1 MIALTDEQQALVD
14 LVSLRQPRIACL
26 TGGPGTGKTFVIR
39 ALLDTLRGQG
49 VACAL
54 AAPSGKA
61 AQRLEEST
69 GRPASTIHRLLA
81 LRPETKAHQP
91 LQAPVVVVD
100 EASMIDV
107 PLFAQLVRACF
118 EGGGRVRTL
127 LLVGDPDQLPP
138 VGPGQP
144 FHDLLNGASVPNAAV
159 SIPVVRLT
167 KVQRQALDSGIV
179 RAAYAIQGGQ
189 EPGWAPDFRL
199 EPCPEAADV
208 PAKVWQV
215 IQELELDPER
225 SQVLCPQKTHD
236 AGVEAINRHIERV
249 RGGDGPIVRER
260 FRRDTKVIHTKN
272 DYDLGVFNGE
282 LGFVLEAKPGP
293 AGKPAQDEL
302 VVEIAGERKSY
313 RGAQINMLQPAWAL
327 TVHKSQGSEWRD
339 VIFVAHRQHSFMLSR
354 SLLYVAVTRAR
365 DRVVVVG
372 EADAVA
378 KAVRKIDDTRRR
390 TLLQRWLGAER
401 RPA

>member
-14 LVSLRQPRIACL
+14 LVTQQQPRIACL
-26 TGGPGTGKTFVIR
+26 TGGPGTGKSTVIR
-39 ALLDTLRGQG
+39 SLIDALRHQG
-49 VACAL
+49 MATAL

-61 AQRLEEST
+61 AARLTETT
-69 GRPASTIHRLLA
+69 GRQACTIHRLLG
-81 LRPETKAHQP
+81 LRPEAGQHQAI
-91 LQAPVVVVD
+91 QTPVVVVD
-100 EASMIDV
+100 EMSMCDTL
-107 PLFAQLVRACF
+107 LFSALVRACF

-144 FHDLLNGASVPNAAV
+144 FKDLIAAEHVPT
-159 SIPVVRLT
+159 VRLT
-167 KVQRQALDSGIV
+167 KVQRQALESGIV
-179 RAAYAIQGGQ
+179 RAAYAIRDGE
-189 EPGWAPDFRL
+189 EPTWAPDFRL
-199 EPCPEAADV
+199 VPAPDAKDV
-208 PAKVWQV
+208 PGAVWQV
-215 IQELELDPER
+215 IRELELDPDH
-225 SQVLCPQKTHD
+225 SQVLAPQKTHD
-236 AGVEAINRHIERV
+236 AGIDSINRHIEQV
-249 RGGDGPIVRER
+249 RGADGPLLRER
-260 FRRDTKVIHTKN
+260 FRVGTKVLHTKN

-282 LGFVLEAKPGP
+282 LGTVLAAKPGP
-293 AGKPAQDEL
+293 AGKPAFDEL
-302 VVEIAGERKSY
+302 AVEISGEVKTY
-313 RGAQINMLQPAWAL
+313 RGAQINMLTQAWAM
-327 TVHKSQGSEWRD
+327 TVHRAQGSEWRT

-378 KAVRKIDDTRRR
+378 KAVRKVDDTRRR

>member
-14 LVSLRQPRIACL
+14 LIANERPRIACL
-26 TGGPGTGKTFVIR
+26 TGGPGTGKTTVVR
-39 ALLDTLRGQG
+39 ALLDALRAQG
-49 VACAL
+49 VAAAL

-69 GRPASTIHRLLA
+69 GRPACTIHRLLG

-91 LQAPVVVVD
+91 IQTPVVVVD

-118 EGGGRVRTL
+118 EGGGRVRSL

-144 FHDLLNGASVPNAAV
+144 FHDLLSGSAIPDAPVRV
-159 SIPVVRLT
+159 PVVRLT

-179 RAAYAIQGGQ
+179 RAAYAIQRGD

-199 EPCPEAADV
+199 VTCPEAKDV
-208 PAKVWQV
+208 PGKVWEV
-215 IQELELDPER
+215 INELQLDAER
-225 SQVLCPQKTHD
+225 SQVLAPQKTYD
-236 AGVEAINRHIERV
+236 AGVEAINRHVERV
-249 RGGDGPIVRER
+249 RGGTGALVREK
-260 FRRDTKVIHTKN
+260 FRAGTKVIHTKN

-282 LGFVLEAKPGP
+282 LGFVLEARP
-293 AGKPAQDEL
+293 GKPQQDEL
-302 VVEIAGERKSY
+302 RVEIAGEVKAY

-339 VIFVAHRQHSFMLSR
+339 VIFVAHKQHHYMLSR

-365 DRVVVVG
+365 DRVVVIG
-372 EADAVA
+372 ENEAVA
-378 KAVRKIDDTRRR
+378 KAVRRVEDQKRK
-390 TLLQRWLGAER
+390 TLLQRWLGVSER
-401 RPA
+401 KVS